1 MNKKQW
7 ISTVMAAAL
16 LSGPILPA
24 KGSAAASFND
34 IDGSYAKNAIMELA
48 NQGIVTGVEDH
59 KFYPALTITRQ
70 DFAIILAKTLQLDV
84 SNPPAT
90 PTFKDVPPSSYAYS
104 YVEAA
109 VKAGLIQGTG
119 NNLFGT
125 GQNLSRQDMAV
136 MFVRALGANPNP
148 NGKAGA
154 LKFADSNQIADYAKE
169 SIAAAVEYG
178 LITGEDYNVFNPDA
192 KADRQAVALVASKL
206 LKLKTS
212 GNAQKPDSEKP
223 DSGEKPDSK
232 PDAPKDNG
240 AVTDPTPVVGGS
252 SSSGSTRR
260 SSSYRD
266 LMAPAVDGT
275 KFEAVDNYNGTED
288 QIHGL
293 AGAVGEQGA
302 LVQAYPWTDS
312 NGNNTVE
319 PEELGT
325 AIPLG
330 TSEADGSVSAVNIG
344 DLRAG
349 TYRFVITAKDSWNNE
364 SLKDAAHAVTVT
376 LTKNEAPDTTAPA
389 VNASKFEVIDN
400 YNGTEDQIRGLAGA
414 VGEQG
419 TLVQAYLWTDLNE
432 NGVVDAGELGTAIP
446 LGTSEADGSVN
457 AANIGNLRAGTY
469 RFVIT
474 TKDTSGNES
483 AKDAAHAV
491 TVTLTKNEVP
501 DTTAPV
507 VDASKFEAIDNYN
520 GTEDQ
525 LRGLAGAVGEQGAL
539 VQAYPW
545 TDANENDAVDAGEL
559 GTAIGLGSSKADGS
573 VNAANIGDLRAGI
586 YRFVITAKDSSSNE
600 SLKDAAHAI
609 RVTLT
614 KNEVPDT
621 TAPVVD
627 ASKFEAID
635 NYTGTEDQLHGLA
648 GAIGEQDALVQA
660 YPWTD
665 LNENDAVDAGELG
678 TAIGL
683 GISEADGSV
692 AAANIGNLQPG
703 TYRFVI
709 TAKDASNNESAKDA
723 SHAVTVELVK
733 GMLTTP
739 TVTYATYGFE
749 VNGAFSHTQQLTT
762 GSRPFFI
769 RFDYFSG
776 ETFRNAEVQVT
787 MEGLTFTTD
796 DYYNISGWVNPTN
809 DQISNDGHTLT
820 FKGSTSAISDIAFE
834 LHNKVMPAPGT
845 YQIRFKADADGS
857 GTAKSY
863 SEEQIITLV
872 IIPPA

>member
-7 ISTVMAAAL
+7 ISAVMAAAL

-24 KGSAAASFND
+24 KGSAAASFSD

-70 DFAIILAKTLQLDV
+70 DFAIILAKALQLDV

-136 MFVRALGANPNP
+136 MFVRALGANPN
-148 NGKAGA
+148 GKAGA

-178 LITGEDYNVFNPDA
+178 LITGEDNNVFNPDA

-223 DSGEKPDSK
+223 ETGEKPDSK
-232 PDAPKDNG
+232 PDTPKDNG
-240 AVTDPTPVVGGS
+240 TVTDPTPVVGGS

-266 LMAPAVDGT
+266 LMPPTLDGT

-302 LVQAYPWTDS
+302 LVQAYPWTDA

-376 LTKNEAPDTTAPA
+376 LTKNEVPDTTAPA
-389 VNASKFEVIDN
+389 VNASKFEIIDN

-419 TLVQAYLWTDLNE
+419 TLVQAYPWTDLNE
-432 NGVVDAGELGTAIP
+432 NAVVDAGELGTPIP
-446 LGTSEADGSVN
+446 LGTSEADGSLN
-457 AANIGNLRAGTY
+457 AANIGDLRAGTY

-507 VDASKFEAIDNYN
+507 IDASKFEAIDNYN

-525 LRGLAGAVGEQGAL
+525 IRGLAGAVGEQGAL

-573 VNAANIGDLRAGI
+573 VNAANIGDLYAGT
-586 YRFVITAKDSSSNE
+586 YRFVITAKDTSSNE

-621 TAPVVD
+621 TAPDVD

-678 TAIGL
+678 TAIEL

-709 TAKDASNNESAKDA
+709 TAKDASNNESVKDA

-739 TVTYATYGFE
+739 TVTSTIYGFD
-749 VNGAFSHTQQLTT
+749 GGISRTKQLVT
-762 GSRPFFI
+762 GSTQSRV
-769 RFDYFSG
+769 RFDFFSG
-776 ETFRNAEVQVT
+776 ESYRNGEIQVT
-787 MEGLTFTTD
+787 MDALTFTTD
-796 DYYNISGWVNPTN
+796 DYYNISGWVHPTN
-809 DQISNDGHTLT
+809 DQISNNGHTLT
-820 FKGSTSAISDIAFE
+820 FTGSNSGISDIAFE
-834 LHNKVMPAPGT
+834 LHDKVMPAPGT
-845 YQIRFKADADGS
+845 YQIRFKADADGP